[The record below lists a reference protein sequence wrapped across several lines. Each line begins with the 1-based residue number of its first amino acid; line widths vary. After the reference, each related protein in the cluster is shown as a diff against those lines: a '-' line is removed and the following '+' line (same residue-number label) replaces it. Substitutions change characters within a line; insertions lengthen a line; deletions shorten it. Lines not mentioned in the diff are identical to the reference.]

1 MNRSLSRREVLRASA
16 AAVVAGGLALAA
28 CNEGGQGSGASDVA
42 AVANGG
48 SPPPS
53 ATAEQ
58 PTHPLIRDGKVM
70 VVPGVYD
77 VLSAKLAERAGF
89 PVVVVTG
96 YGASAS
102 HLGEPDFGLLTQ
114 TEMLD
119 LVRRITS
126 AVGIAVVVDGDTG
139 YGGPLNVQRLVRELI
154 RMGARGVIL
163 EDQRWPKRCGHMRG
177 KEVIDAEEHVAK
189 IRAARDA
196 IGEAPFLLTA
206 RTDALETHGLDEA
219 ISRARQYKE
228 AGANILFVEGPRNRE
243 ELRRIG
249 QELPPPLAVNL
260 IEGGRTPLC
269 SLEELGEMGFFS
281 IGFVLSGLYAAA
293 RALER
298 TYAEIREKGT
308 TVGLGDNLFSFDE
321 FNTLIGAET
330 RYAEDEHYR
339 P

>member
-1 MNRSLSRREVLRASA
+1 MNQNLSRREVLRASA
-16 AAVVAGGLALAA
+16 VAVAAGGLALAA
-28 CNEGGQGSGASDVA
+28 CNDGGRKSPGSNSAIPATGATPTPSPDA
-42 AVANGG
+42 GPAV
-48 SPPPS
+48 
-53 ATAEQ
+53 
-58 PTHPLIRDGKVM
+58 HPLIRDGKVM

-77 VLSAKLAERAGF
+77 VLSAKIAERTGF

-114 TEMLD
+114 TEMRD
-119 LVRRITS
+119 VVRRITS

-177 KEVIDAEEHVAK
+177 KEVVDAEEHAAK

-196 IGEAPFLLTA
+196 IGDAPFLLTA

-219 ISRARQYKE
+219 ISRARRYKE
-228 AGANILFVEGPRNRE
+228 AGANILFVEGPRSRE

-249 QELPPPLAVNL
+249 RELPPPLAVNL

-269 SLEELGEMGFFS
+269 SLEELAEMGFFS

-298 TYAEIREKGT
+298 TYAEIRKEGT
-308 TVGLGDNLFSFDE
+308 TIGLGDSMFSFDE
-321 FNTLIGAET
+321 FNSLIGAET
-330 RYAEDEHYR
+330 RYAEDERYR